1 MLLGWDKEPSLQ
13 SSCSQPQMF
22 DRNRIGLK
30 DKMPTGCKDGRLFL
44 SGRQEANVTVENKW
58 HMDVV
63 ALSLRLLSTA
73 PGRCGLEERAKDF

>member
-1 MLLGWDKEPSLQ
+1 
-13 SSCSQPQMF
+13 MF
-22 DRNRIGLK
+22 DGNRIGLK
-30 DKMPTGCKDGRLFL
+30 DKKMPTGCKDGRLFL

-73 PGRCGLEERAKDF
+73 PRPLWSRRKSKGFLNRCKC